1 MEGLIFVF
9 YGTISVLIRM
19 HVFIYSMVQGAHN
32 GAKTSF
38 FSGVYLLSSEC
49 FSVLNRIILRHIL
62 SLQYSSFS
70 LYIFPQW
77 SIDSSLFY
85 CIYCPSTSIYTDDL
99 LNLI

>member
-1 MEGLIFVF
+1 M
-9 YGTISVLIRM
+9 VLK
-19 HVFIYSMVQGAHN
+19 HH
-32 GAKTSF
+32 F

-70 LYIFPQW
+70 LYMFRSGP
-77 SIDSSLFY
+77 LTLH

>member
-1 MEGLIFVF
+1 M
-9 YGTISVLIRM
+9 VLKHI
-19 HVFIYSMVQGAHN
+19 I
-32 GAKTSF
+32 
-38 FSGVYLLSSEC
+38 FSGVDLLSSEC
-49 FSVLNRIILRHIL
+49 FSVLNPIILRHIL

-77 SIDSSLFY
+77 SIDSSLLY